1 MRRRENEF
9 GIVLAREFGY
19 ECKVQADD
27 IRVRRLMPEDAAL
40 YREIRLEGLRLSPEA
55 FGNTFE
61 VENARP
67 LELYAERL
75 RDSETLGAFEGD
87 EILGIAGLRVNQ
99 GPKESHKGTL
109 VGMYVRPQARNRGV
123 GRRLVE
129 AVIDVARA
137 RGIEMLQ
144 LAVVSDNEPARKLY
158 AGLGF
163 VEYGIEKKSLKQ
175 GGRYTDEVLMANDL
189 MREPQ

>member
-1 MRRRENEF
+1 
-9 GIVLAREFGY
+9 
-19 ECKVQADD
+19 VQADD
-27 IRVRRLMPEDAAL
+27 IRVRRLLPEDAAR
-40 YREIRLEGLRLSPEA
+40 YREIRLEGLRVSPEA

-67 LELYAERL
+67 IELFADRL
-75 RDSETLGAFEGD
+75 RDSETMGAFEGA
-87 EILGIAGLRVNQ
+87 EILGVAGLRANQ

-129 AVIDVARA
+129 AVMEVARR
-137 RGIEMLQ
+137 RGVELLQ
-144 LAVVSDNEPARKLY
+144 LAVVSDNGPARRLY
-158 AGLGF
+158 ARLGF

-175 GGRYTDEVLMANDL
+175 GGRYTDEVLMVKDFSL
-189 MREPQ
+189 ESR

>member
-1 MRRRENEF
+1 
-9 GIVLAREFGY
+9 
-19 ECKVQADD
+19 VQADD
-27 IRVRRLMPEDAAL
+27 IRVRRLLPEDAAR
-40 YREIRLEGLRLSPEA
+40 YREIRLEGLRVSPEA

-67 LELYAERL
+67 IELFADRI
-75 RDSETLGAFEGD
+75 RDSETMGAFEGA
-87 EILGIAGLRVNQ
+87 EILGVAGLRANQ

-129 AVIDVARA
+129 AVIEVART
-137 RGIEMLQ
+137 RGVELLQ
-144 LAVVSDNEPARKLY
+144 LAVVSDNGPARRLY
-158 AGLGF
+158 ARLGF

-175 GGRYTDEVLMANDL
+175 GGRYTDEVLMVKDFSL
-189 MREPQ
+189 ESR

>member
-1 MRRRENEF
+1 M
-9 GIVLAREFGY
+9 
-19 ECKVQADD
+19 QADD
-27 IRVRRLMPEDAAL
+27 IRVRRLLPEDAAR
-40 YREIRLEGLRLSPEA
+40 YREIRLEGLRVSPEA

-67 LELYAERL
+67 IELFADRL
-75 RDSETLGAFEGD
+75 RDSETMGAFEGA
-87 EILGIAGLRVNQ
+87 EILGVAGLRANQ

-129 AVIDVARA
+129 AVIEVART
-137 RGIEMLQ
+137 RGVELLQ
-144 LAVVSDNEPARKLY
+144 LAVVSDNEPARRLY
-158 AGLGF
+158 ARLGF

-175 GGRYTDEVLMANDL
+175 GGRYTDEVLMVKDFSL
-189 MREPQ
+189 ESR

>member
-1 MRRRENEF
+1 M
-9 GIVLAREFGY
+9 
-19 ECKVQADD
+19 QADD
-27 IRVRRLMPEDAAL
+27 IRVRRLLPEDAAQ
-40 YREIRLEGLRLSPEA
+40 YREIRLEGLRVSPEA

-67 LELYAERL
+67 IELFADRI
-75 RDSETLGAFEGD
+75 RDSETMGAFEGA
-87 EILGIAGLRVNQ
+87 EILGVAGLRTNQ

-129 AVIDVARA
+129 AVMEVART
-137 RGIEMLQ
+137 RGVELLQ
-144 LAVVSDNEPARKLY
+144 LAVVSDNEPARRLY
-158 AGLGF
+158 ARLGF

-175 GGRYTDEVLMANDL
+175 GGRYTDEVLMVKDFSL
-189 MREPQ
+189 ESR

>member
-1 MRRRENEF
+1 MRRGENEF

-27 IRVRRLMPEDAAL
+27 IRVRRLLPEDAAR
-40 YREIRLEGLRLSPEA
+40 YREIRLEGLRVSPEA

-67 LELYAERL
+67 IELFADRI
-75 RDSETLGAFEGD
+75 RDSETMGAFEGA
-87 EILGIAGLRVNQ
+87 EILGVAGLRANQ

-129 AVIDVARA
+129 AVIEVARR
-137 RGIEMLQ
+137 RGVELLQ
-144 LAVVSDNEPARKLY
+144 LAVVSDNEPARRLY
-158 AGLGF
+158 ARLGF

-175 GGRYTDEVLMANDL
+175 GGRYTDEVLMVKDFSL
-189 MREPQ
+189 ESR

>member
-1 MRRRENEF
+1 
-9 GIVLAREFGY
+9 
-19 ECKVQADD
+19 VQADD
-27 IRVRRLMPEDAAL
+27 IRVRRLLPEDAAR
-40 YREIRLEGLRLSPEA
+40 YREIRLEGLRVSPEA

-67 LELYAERL
+67 IELFADRI
-75 RDSETLGAFEGD
+75 RDSETMGAFEGA
-87 EILGIAGLRVNQ
+87 EILGVAGLRANQ

-129 AVIDVARA
+129 AVMEVART
-137 RGIEMLQ
+137 RGVELLQ
-144 LAVVSDNEPARKLY
+144 LAVVSDNEPARRLY
-158 AGLGF
+158 ARLGF

-175 GGRYTDEVLMANDL
+175 GGRYTDEVLMVKDFSL
-189 MREPQ
+189 ESR

>member
-1 MRRRENEF
+1 LRRGENEF
-9 GIVLAREFGY
+9 AIVLAGEFGY
-19 ECKVQADD
+19 ECKVHGED

-67 LELYAERL
+67 VELFAKRL
-75 RDSETLGAFEGD
+75 RDSETLGAFEGA
-87 EILGIAGLRVNQ
+87 EILGVAGLRVNQ

-123 GRRLVE
+123 GRRLVK

-137 RGIEMLQ
+137 RGVEMLQ
-144 LAVVSDNEPARKLY
+144 LAVVSNNEAARKLY
-158 AGLGF
+158 ARLGF

-189 MREPQ
+189 LQEPR

>member
-19 ECKVQADD
+19 ERKVQADD

-75 RDSETLGAFEGD
+75 RGSETLGAFEGA
-87 EILGIAGLRVNQ
+87 EILGVAGLRVNQ
-99 GPKESHKGTL
+99 GPKESHKATL

-123 GRRLVE
+123 GRQLVE
-129 AVIDVARA
+129 AVIDLARA

-189 MREPQ
+189 MREP

>member
-1 MRRRENEF
+1 M
-9 GIVLAREFGY
+9 
-19 ECKVQADD
+19 QADD
-27 IRVRRLMPEDAAL
+27 IRVRRLLPEDAAR
-40 YREIRLEGLRLSPEA
+40 YREIRLEGLRVSPEA

-67 LELYAERL
+67 IELFADRI
-75 RDSETLGAFEGD
+75 RDSETMGAFEGA
-87 EILGIAGLRVNQ
+87 EILGVAGLRANQ

-129 AVIDVARA
+129 AVMEVART
-137 RGIEMLQ
+137 RGVELLQ
-144 LAVVSDNEPARKLY
+144 LAVVSDNEPARRLY
-158 AGLGF
+158 ARLGF

-175 GGRYTDEVLMANDL
+175 GGRYTDEVLMVKDFSL
-189 MREPQ
+189 ESR

>member
-1 MRRRENEF
+1 
-9 GIVLAREFGY
+9 
-19 ECKVQADD
+19 
-27 IRVRRLMPEDAAL
+27 VRRLLPEDAAQ
-40 YREIRLEGLRLSPEA
+40 YREIRLEGLRVSPEA

-67 LELYAERL
+67 IELFADRI
-75 RDSETLGAFEGD
+75 RDSETMGAFEGA
-87 EILGIAGLRVNQ
+87 EILGVAGLRTNQ

-129 AVIDVARA
+129 AVMEVART
-137 RGIEMLQ
+137 RGVELLQ
-144 LAVVSDNEPARKLY
+144 LAVVSDNEPARRLY
-158 AGLGF
+158 ARMGF

-175 GGRYTDEVLMANDL
+175 GGRYTDEVLMVKDFSL
-189 MREPQ
+189 ESR

>member
-1 MRRRENEF
+1 
-9 GIVLAREFGY
+9 
-19 ECKVQADD
+19 VQADD
-27 IRVRRLMPEDAAL
+27 IRVRRLLPEDAAQ
-40 YREIRLEGLRLSPEA
+40 YREIRLEGLRVSPEA

-67 LELYAERL
+67 IELFADRI
-75 RDSETLGAFEGD
+75 RDSETMGAFEGA
-87 EILGIAGLRVNQ
+87 EILGVAGLRANP

-129 AVIDVARA
+129 AVMEVARR
-137 RGIEMLQ
+137 RGVELLQ
-144 LAVVSDNEPARKLY
+144 LAVVSDNEPARRLY
-158 AGLGF
+158 ARLGF

-175 GGRYTDEVLMANDL
+175 GGRYTDEVLMVKDFSL
-189 MREPQ
+189 ESR

>member
-1 MRRRENEF
+1 
-9 GIVLAREFGY
+9 
-19 ECKVQADD
+19 VQADD
-27 IRVRRLMPEDAAL
+27 IRVRRLLPEDAAL

-75 RDSETLGAFEGD
+75 RGSETLGAFEGA
-87 EILGIAGLRVNQ
+87 EILGVAGLRVNQ

-189 MREPQ
+189 MREP

>member
-1 MRRRENEF
+1 
-9 GIVLAREFGY
+9 
-19 ECKVQADD
+19 VQADD
-27 IRVRRLMPEDAAL
+27 IRVRRLLPEDAAQ
-40 YREIRLEGLRLSPEA
+40 YREIRLEGLRVSPEA

-67 LELYAERL
+67 IELFADRI
-75 RDSETLGAFEGD
+75 RDSETMGAFEGA
-87 EILGIAGLRVNQ
+87 EILGVAGLRTNQ

-129 AVIDVARA
+129 AVMEVARR
-137 RGIEMLQ
+137 RGVELLQ
-144 LAVVSDNEPARKLY
+144 LAVVSDNEPARRLY
-158 AGLGF
+158 ERLGF

-175 GGRYTDEVLMANDL
+175 GGRYTDEVLMVKDFSL
-189 MREPQ
+189 ESR

>member
-1 MRRRENEF
+1 M
-9 GIVLAREFGY
+9 
-19 ECKVQADD
+19 QAND

-75 RDSETLGAFEGD
+75 RGSETLGAFEGA
-87 EILGIAGLRVNQ
+87 EILGVAGLRVNQ

-189 MREPQ
+189 MREP